1 MGVPVPKGRLDAGV
15 DGQSINRPVGTR
27 TARTGFPALKRRA
40 ILARS
45 LRDNLVGELL
55 MGITSAWSDEVF
67 ASIVVVCGNHE
78 GSGKSRIAQLV
89 NIPTQAQDIP

>member
-55 MGITSAWSDEVF
+55 LGITSTGSDVVET
-67 ASIVVVCGNHE
+67 SIVLNIAALSDGAREVVPAGLDDT
-78 GSGKSRIAQLV
+78 A
-89 NIPTQAQDIP
+89 IPP